1 MSNLIFYVAAFQNT
15 DTYESCI
22 KLQPGTNY
30 TDTIFRDTS
39 YTGQTPKHITV
50 VNSCATAF
58 VVPSQNIFTDT
69 NNGGNFVASISST
82 NIPGN
87 STVNIPVAYNGTYKG
102 ANNNPVYNLSLNGS
116 TATYTLTILTP
127 DSPPVTQDN
136 TINLANRTNT
146 TVTSSNLIYSD
157 PNSDP
162 VTNVRFFGDVSKLY
176 TDSGFT
182 TKYVVNTELP
192 INFTLYFKAPDQD
205 AAATYQVQYNVKANG
220 VWSS

>member
-30 TDTIFRDTS
+30 TDTIFRDTA
-39 YTGQTPKHITV
+39 YTGQTPKYITV

-182 TKYVVNTELP
+182 TQYVINTELP

>member
-1 MSNLIFYVAAFQNT
+1 MNWIEQKI
-15 DTYESCI
+15 I
-22 KLQPGTNY
+22 KLEKIINY
-30 TDTIFRDTS
+30 I
-39 YTGQTPKHITV
+39 YCKV
-50 VNSCATAF
+50 KNL
-58 VVPSQNIFTDT
+58 
-69 NNGGNFVASISST
+69 T
-82 NIPGN
+82 NIHN
-87 STVNIPVAYNGTYKG
+87 E
-102 ANNNPVYNLSLNGS
+102 L
-116 TATYTLTILTP
+116 

-176 TDSGFT
+176 TDSGLT
-182 TKYVVNTELP
+182 TQYVANTELP